1 MSEEPAPRPKRVARV
16 WPEPGAVAPPLAHVG
31 AALKVDGSWLR
42 GAEVDTSALRLTI
55 DGVDRTAE
63 CVVRTTMSMPP
74 NRVDLAYRPA
84 SPMRAGRHVATIA
97 WTSPRPGGS
106 YEWSFQVA

>member
-1 MSEEPAPRPKRVARV
+1 MNASRSRPERVARV
-16 WPEPGAVAPPLAHVG
+16 WPEPGSVAPALAHVG
-31 AALKVDGSWLR
+31 AALMVDRSWLR
-42 GAEVDTSALRLTI
+42 GAEVDTSALRLVV

-84 SPMRAGRHVATIA
+84 APMGVGPHVATIE
-97 WTSPRPGGS
+97 WSSPDGGGS
-106 YEWSFQVA
+106 YEWSFEVD